1 MLRSLVVLV
10 LLANAVFFAWAQG
23 WLAPAFPAPVHGE
36 REPARLQAQLRPET
50 ITVLSA
56 KAASAAVQ
64 AARAA
69 SAAAGE
75 GEQCVQLGPYA
86 DTDVAAAEAQL
97 VAIGLPRE
105 AWERRDVPGEVG
117 RVLLRLEKLAPT
129 VREQLR
135 AVPAL
140 ATALEGC
147 PFR

>member
-1 MLRSLVVLV
+1 
-10 LLANAVFFAWAQG
+10 
-23 WLAPAFPAPVHGE
+23 
-36 REPARLQAQLRPET
+36 
-50 ITVLSA
+50 
-56 KAASAAVQ
+56 VQ

-86 DTDVAAAEAQL
+86 DNDVAAAEGQL
-97 VAIGLPRE
+97 AAIGVPRE

-117 RVLLRLEKLAPT
+117 RVHLRLEKLAPA
-129 VREQLR
+129 VRDQLR

-140 ATALEGC
+140 ATALESC